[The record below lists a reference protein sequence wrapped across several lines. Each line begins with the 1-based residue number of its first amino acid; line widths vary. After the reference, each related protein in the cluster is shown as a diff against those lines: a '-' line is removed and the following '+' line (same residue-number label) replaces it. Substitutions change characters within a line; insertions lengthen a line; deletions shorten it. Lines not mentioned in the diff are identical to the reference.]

1 MIINRGEVKMSNKE
15 GGNNS
20 MVFMTA
26 MISGTAIIVIALWL
40 SGVLGMIF

>member
-1 MIINRGEVKMSNKE
+1 MSDKE

-40 SGVLGMIF
+40 SGALSMLGL

>member
-1 MIINRGEVKMSNKE
+1 MSNKE

-26 MISGTAIIVIALWL
+26 MISGTVIIIVALWL
-40 SGVLGMIF
+40 SDALGMIF